1 MAKFDFSAPS
11 EFIRQLG
18 KMSEIDEYI
27 PAMLKGAAPILE
39 KKLRQELSKYQDT
52 GAMVKSIK
60 TSVVK
65 IDRYGTKFIS
75 VGPTGKDP
83 ITGVRNVEK
92 FAILEYG
99 KSDQAAR
106 PMVDRISAETMPE
119 ILEKMREIF
128 YEAAGIK
135 K

>member
-1 MAKFDFSAPS
+1 MAKFDFSASS

-27 PAMLKGAAPILE
+27 PEMLKGAAPILE
-39 KKLRQELSKYQDT
+39 KRLQQELSKYQDT
-52 GAMVKSIK
+52 GAMVRSIK
-60 TSVVK
+60 ITVVK
-65 IDRYGTKFIS
+65 FSKWGTRFIS

-83 ITGVRNVEK
+83 ITGVRNSEK

-99 KSDQAAR
+99 KSDQSAR
-106 PMVDRISAETMPE
+106 PMLDRISAETMPE

-135 K
+135 